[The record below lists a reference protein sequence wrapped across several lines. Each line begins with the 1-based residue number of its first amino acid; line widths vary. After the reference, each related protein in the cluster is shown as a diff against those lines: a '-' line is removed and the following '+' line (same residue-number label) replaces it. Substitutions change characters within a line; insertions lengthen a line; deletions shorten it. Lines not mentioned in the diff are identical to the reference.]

1 MQLKTI
7 LNFVEPHHGFVY
19 GEATWHDEAQKS
31 IDIEI
36 RPRKGSRAI
45 CSGCGKASPGYDTM
59 PTSREWQFAK
69 RGSSLE
75 KSVFSAPFFQNLT
88 RGRIVDGKMFYFSLF
103 QETAYRIPVLQ
114 NKRGHRNWGQKLG
127 SGFQVGKSR
136 QENRGL
142 GLMSTWKPDP

>member
-45 CSGCGKASPGYDTM
+45 CSGCGKASLGYDTM

-69 RGSSLE
+69 MGSQKWGQVL
-75 KSVFSAPFFQNLT
+75 KNQFFLLPFFKTLLA
-88 RGRIVDGKMFYFSLF
+88 V
-103 QETAYRIPVLQ
+103 V
-114 NKRGHRNWGQKLG
+114 
-127 SGFQVGKSR
+127 
-136 QENRGL
+136 
-142 GLMSTWKPDP
+142 